1 MRRAWALLII
11 PSIAALTAAE
21 EPRTPAPQNAAP
33 STSTST
39 STSTASGPASST
51 PPRLAQKQCSI
62 GAQIEAL
69 RAGLRRGSPAL
80 KRFLRQQLRELAPS
94 VPLAELRAAFERERD
109 PAVIEELSG
118 ALAARVGRLEE
129 PESLRAPLDRAQR
142 DPDPEARAAALR
154 GLRGTASVETM
165 GKLGSADY
173 ERLVRDPAPAV
184 REAVVT
190 NLLAESAEVYFG
202 HDRAVSEKAI
212 AVALAARS
220 GPSADPA
227 AATRLLSQVS
237 TESVGHQA
245 VTELAS
251 LLDGPLDAAG
261 AGLRAAVV
269 TALGGVPSGESA
281 AVIDRLLTHYRK
293 DAAPE
298 VRRAILESLVRL
310 RMAAASPLLDALRPV
325 DRGQESEIAAWQQ
338 AIKSGLQ
345 EWTLLQREKQR
356 IAQSGQPGPS
366 GSSAS
371 SPVP

>member
-21 EPRTPAPQNAAP
+21 EPRTPVLQSPMASA
-33 STSTST
+33 SS
-39 STSTASGPASST
+39 STA
-51 PPRLAQKQCSI
+51 PRLTQKRCSVD
-62 GAQIEAL
+62 AQIEAL

-80 KRFLRQQLRELAPS
+80 KRFLRQQLRELAPTL
-94 VPLAELRAAFERERD
+94 PLAELRAAFERERE
-109 PAVIEELSG
+109 PALIEELSG

-129 PESLRAPLDRAQR
+129 PEALRAPLDRAQR

-154 GLRGTASVETM
+154 GLRGTASVETLA
-165 GKLGSADY
+165 KLGGADY

-190 NLLAESAEVYFG
+190 NLLTESAEVYFG

-245 VTELAS
+245 VTELLS
-251 LLDGPLDAAG
+251 LLDGPLDAAS

-281 AVIDRLLTHYRK
+281 AVVDRLLAHYRK
-293 DAAPE
+293 DVASE
-298 VRRAILESLVRL
+298 VRRAVLESLVRL
-310 RMAAASPLLDALRPV
+310 RMAAASPLLDALRPI
-325 DRGQESEIAAWQQ
+325 DRGQEPEIAAWQQ
-338 AIKSGLQ
+338 ALKSGLQ
-345 EWTLLQREKQR
+345 EWSLLHREKQR
-356 IAQSGQPGPS
+356 ISPS
-366 GSSAS
+366 GSPAS
-371 SPVP
+371 NPIP

>member
-21 EPRTPAPQNAAP
+21 EPRPQVAQSPAQ
-33 STSTST
+33 SL
-39 STSTASGPASST
+39 ASGPA
-51 PPRLAQKQCSI
+51 PRLVQKQCAI

-80 KRFLRQQLRELAPS
+80 KRFLRQQLRELAPTL
-94 VPLAELRAAFERERD
+94 PLAELRAAFERERE

-129 PESLRAPLDRAQR
+129 PEALRSPLDRAQR

-154 GLRGTASVETM
+154 GLRGTASVEAM
-165 GKLGSADY
+165 GKLGAADY

-184 REAVVT
+184 REAVVS
-190 NLLAESAEVYFG
+190 NLLAESSDVYFG
-202 HDRAVSEKAI
+202 HDRTVSEKAI
-212 AVALAARS
+212 AVAMAARS
-220 GPSADPA
+220 GPTADPA
-227 AATRLLSQVS
+227 ATSRLLSQVS

-245 VTELAS
+245 VTDLLS

-281 AVIDRLLTHYRK
+281 AVVDRLLSHYRK

-325 DRGQESEIAAWQQ
+325 DRGQEPEIAAWQQ
-338 AIKSGLQ
+338 ALKSGLQ

-356 IAQSGQPGPS
+356 LAPPGP
-366 GSSAS
+366 AAN
-371 SPVP
+371 